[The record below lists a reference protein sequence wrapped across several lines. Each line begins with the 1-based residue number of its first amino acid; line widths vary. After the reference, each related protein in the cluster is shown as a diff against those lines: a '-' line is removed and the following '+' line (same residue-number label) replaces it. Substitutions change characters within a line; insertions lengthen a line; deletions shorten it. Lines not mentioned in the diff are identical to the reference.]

1 MFHIQFP
8 SPSPSAWQFFKCQ
21 NFFTNIYTSDP
32 WMRTSCLGPSVDF
45 LLKLGEKKV
54 AIKKQETKK
63 YHPKTL
69 YHLHIISHIMII
81 HYICYVKQC
90 KTTSFFSIKQTNIST
105 ASNEHAIILPGHLRH
120 ICTAKEGR
128 EETSLGQRLGLLQRC
143 NDLRKVA

>member
-1 MFHIQFP
+1 MFHIPFP

-32 WMRTSCLGPSVDF
+32 WMRTSCLGTSVDF
-45 LLKLGEKKV
+45 LLKLGEKKWQLKN
-54 AIKKQETKK
+54 KKQK
-63 YHPKTL
+63 
-69 YHLHIISHIMII
+69 ISHYKR
-81 HYICYVKQC
+81 YICYVKQC
-90 KTTSFFSIKQTNIST
+90 KTTQRPFFHKTSIST

-128 EETSLGQRLGLLQRC
+128 EETSLGKRLGLLQRC